1 MSVSKQ
7 RLDEFAKFVINHEA
21 LPEIRERM
29 KRRLF
34 DEFITATDDK
44 RKVIGDIL
52 NAEALFFSEI
62 QRVLNEIQLNET
74 LNDSEEE

>member
-52 NAEALFFSEI
+52 NADALFFSEI

-74 LNDSEEE
+74 LDDSEEE